1 MFLYIL
7 YSIKKPLPRVR
18 GSDLYLIVISFKDI
32 LTFLRVLFAE
42 STNITMNILFNLMM
56 IMIVHI
62 TNDTK
67 HTHYQYI
74 EVGDG
79 RGENSFHEKRDP

>member
-1 MFLYIL
+1 MNLYIV
-7 YSIKKPLPRVR
+7 YSIKKPLSRDK

-32 LTFLRVLFAE
+32 LTFLRVLFTE
-42 STNITMNILFNLMM
+42 FTNITMNILFYLMM
-56 IMIVHI
+56 IEVVYV
-62 TNDTK
+62 TNETK
-67 HTHYQYI
+67 CTHYQYI